1 MISLGK
7 LKDHLRGE
15 EGLKLEAYK
24 LPGEKYFTIGYGHYG
39 PDVKKGM
46 KISEEKAEKLL
57 EKDIKQKLNLTDKS

>member
-24 LPGEKYFTIGYGHYG
+24 LPGELNYTIGVGHHG
-39 PDVKKGM
+39 ADVKKGM
-46 KISEEKAEKLL
+46 KITEEEAE
-57 EKDIKQKLNLTDKS
+57 QQ

>member
-24 LPGEKYFTIGYGHYG
+24 LPGEKYFTIGYGH
-39 PDVKKGM
+39 
-46 KISEEKAEKLL
+46 
-57 EKDIKQKLNLTDKS
+57 